1 MRVAPAVADDDG
13 ILITVI
19 TCAARALSSAI
30 FHREDKGVF
39 FSFLISRRVD
49 GVDWRIRGDGYER
62 GLIIVWIGREI
73 LSLRG
78 GGFVKLKCVNG
89 LSLLR
94 REKDI
99 CWFIQARSADAKSFQ
114 NSRHYG

>member
-1 MRVAPAVADDDG
+1 MASSLP
-13 ILITVI
+13 LL
-19 TCAARALSSAI
+19 RALPARCRLRFFTGRI
-30 FHREDKGVF
+30 KEFF

-78 GGFVKLKCVNG
+78 AGFVKLKCVNG